1 LSVNLRLSFGVDRSI
16 FEVHTN
22 HRLSNGS
29 LLAVQTKEF
38 SQLLVVRAFNSLN
51 TRSKLRLQ
59 VQNTNMPSGNSSDT
73 LSLGLSIS
81 AGGQSAIAASAPTE
95 MSVNADQGASG
106 GSYNSDLEEEE
117 GSSGNWNTVYA
128 LHLTSPSSGQ
138 SARKR
143 REETI

>member
-1 LSVNLRLSFGVDRSI
+1 
-16 FEVHTN
+16 
-22 HRLSNGS
+22 
-29 LLAVQTKEF
+29 
-38 SQLLVVRAFNSLN
+38 
-51 TRSKLRLQ
+51 
-59 VQNTNMPSGNSSDT
+59 MPSGNSSDT